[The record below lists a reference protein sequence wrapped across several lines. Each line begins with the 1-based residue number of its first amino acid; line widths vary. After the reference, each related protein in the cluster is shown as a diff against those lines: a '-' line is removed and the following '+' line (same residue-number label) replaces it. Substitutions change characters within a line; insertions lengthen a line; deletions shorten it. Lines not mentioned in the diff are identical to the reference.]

1 LANDSQCEGEA
12 QHCRCKIAIDDAGR
26 FDQKPLMLLSVAL
39 CTLNGERYLLEQLES
54 LARQTRLPD
63 ELVVCDDGSNDATIA
78 VVSRFA
84 EHAGLKVSVCV
95 NATRLGVTRNFE
107 RAFSL
112 CSGELIVPCDQDDL
126 WEPDKLAV
134 LETTFREDPQLLLAF
149 HDLALMTPSGEV
161 ASDTQW
167 QRLNFGADQQARLNA
182 GGAFERL
189 LRFNV
194 VTGAAMAFRAS
205 LLDRALPI
213 PEFFVHDEWLSL
225 VAAATGRILSVD
237 RPLVRYRQHDRQ
249 AIGAAASALLAQ
261 YRHARANMDRA
272 YFVRMLERAQSLQG
286 RLRTHAD
293 AIVDPR
299 YHSLVSEKR
308 SHAQTRLRMRDQTLI
323 RWPLA
328 IGEAFRGRYGRFGY
342 GFKSFLQDLVL

>member
-1 LANDSQCEGEA
+1 
-12 QHCRCKIAIDDAGR
+12 
-26 FDQKPLMLLSVAL
+26 MLLSVAL
-39 CTLNGERYLLEQLES
+39 CTFKGELYLLEQLES
-54 LARQTRLPD
+54 IARQTRLPD

-84 EHAGLKVSVCV
+84 EQAGFKISVCV
-95 NATRLGVTRNFE
+95 NATRLGVTQNFE

-134 LETTFREDPQLLLAF
+134 LEVAFREAPQLLLAF
-149 HDLALMTPSGEV
+149 HDLALMTPSGEAV
-161 ASDTQW
+161 SDTQW
-167 QRLNFGADQQARLNA
+167 QRLNFGADQQSRLNT
-182 GGAFERL
+182 GEAFERL

-205 LLDRALPI
+205 LLNHAMPI
-213 PEFFVHDEWLSL
+213 PKSFVHDEWLGL
-225 VAAATGRILSVD
+225 VAAATGRILSID

-249 AIGAAASALLAQ
+249 AIGAAASALFAQ
-261 YRHARANMDRA
+261 YRYARANMDRD
-272 YFVRMLERAQSLQG
+272 YFVRMLERTQSLQE
-286 RLRTHAD
+286 RLQTNAD
-293 AIVDPR
+293 AVVHPR

-308 SHAQTRLRMRDQTLI
+308 SHAQTRLRMRDQVLI